1 MDMVKGNSRKKNQTK
16 KPSRPCSNLLKQA
29 SKVCAALS
37 SLTKRKSWSCSTS
50 TCSRKKNKA
59 GRAAPAGCFPAY
71 VGPEKQQFVVKTE
84 IANHPL
90 FKVLL
95 EDAAW
100 EYGYS
105 TGGPIL
111 LPCDVDLFCNVLAE
125 MENNVDGDMMSL
137 SDEFFFIQCSSPAR
151 RPRSDSSMI
160 KGYDGAYMLLS
171 PSVG

>member
-1 MDMVKGNSRKKNQTK
+1 MDIVKGKLAKNVIMKAWRKCNLTNQSSSKRKK
-16 KPSRPCSNLLKQA
+16 
-29 SKVCAALS
+29 SKGCRVL
-37 SLTKRKSWSCSTS
+37 
-50 TCSRKKNKA
+50 
-59 GRAAPAGCFPAY
+59 APDGCFSVY
-71 VGPEKQQFVVKTE
+71 VGPEKQRFVVKVE
-84 IANHPL
+84 FANHPL